1 MYSLLKSLAVIVIFT
16 GCNYP
21 IDTKRSK
28 AQFAFFIEEF
38 PQQGKKT
45 KLLKIY
51 QARPKLVHVDPKP
64 VLVGDPGIL
73 KESLLIDTQ
82 DGLHAIQLNFTT
94 RGQALMEYLTTNY
107 RDRRLYVVVAQ
118 SDQSKT
124 NGVNSRC
131 IGASY
136 IQGTIRASSI
146 AFTPDA
152 SRDESERIVRL
163 INKTLE

>member
-1 MYSLLKSLAVIVIFT
+1 MLKIHMAGLFFS

-21 IDTKRSK
+21 VETRRNK

-38 PQQGKKT
+38 PQQEAKT
-45 KLLKIY
+45 MLLKVY
-51 QARPKLVHVDPKP
+51 QASPKMVHVAPKP

-73 KESLLIDTQ
+73 QGTRVIDTQ
-82 DGLHAIQLNFTT
+82 DGLHAIQLNFTS
-94 RGQALMEYLTTNY
+94 RGKALVEYLTTNY

-131 IGASY
+131 IGVSY
-136 IQGTIRASSI
+136 IRGTMRASSMV
-146 AFTPDA
+146 FTPDA
-152 SRDESERIVRL
+152 SREESENIVEL
-163 INKTLE
+163 VNKTLE